1 MAIVEKGDWIKFN
14 PKAKEDQT
22 IKWQQ
27 NLGSRQEE
35 YIVVP
40 YSVKDK
46 QASGSLF
53 IELGLADSF
62 FEKCQEDESKN
73 PLVSGGYKIQ
83 VDDAFQYGQNNEKT
97 LRFLVYHN
105 KSNKPYQ
112 HRFIETTAFSNIGKK
127 IVASANAAGAAAATA
142 TGAGAATAAWEDLLK
157 QGEDIAKAFI
167 GDYLRNF

>member
-1 MAIVEKGDWIKFN
+1 MAIVDKGDWIKFN

-27 NLGSRQEE
+27 DLGSRQEE

-46 QASGSLF
+46 TASGSLF
-53 IELGLADSF
+53 IQLGLADSF
-62 FEKCQEDESKN
+62 FDNCKEDESTN

-83 VDDAFQYGQNNEKT
+83 VDNDFQYGQNNEKT
-97 LRFLVYHN
+97 LRFLVYHD

-112 HRFIETTAFSNIGKK
+112 HRFIETTAFSNIGNK
-127 IVASANAAGAAAATA
+127 IGAFTSIFGGD
-142 TGAGAATAAWEDLLK
+142 TIV
-157 QGEDIAKAFI
+157 DIGKSFI
-167 GDYLRNF
+167 GDYLRDF